1 MILKRFLVKMRMLLF
16 LCHMSLIESSRLRQQ
31 MEPGILT
38 VLDMKREV
46 SENDFSLL
54 LSDEATGM
62 QQWVKRQDLCHGDNT
77 KSKDIVLDA
86 FKARNGLKPNSET
99 CCVSIKEKNQCVL
112 INAEF
117 ANDKSSHLPPN
128 TYKNAAGEDES
139 SKIFVG
145 VSGTWYACPEGF
157 EPLIFKG
164 PFGIENSCCG
174 SEFKDGPSKEPKPC
188 GASYCST
195 KLSLRETAYCDD
207 LPPMETRR
215 VASRHVDDILS
226 GPTDSENLCAI
237 ESEFSSEEM
246 SSSEDEEDAAP
257 KPVEPSTPP
266 PSEEAKREKT
276 PAELYSDQCELKNTE
291 LMKENQESEDEAK
304 KKLGGQCA
312 VCVRVAAS
320 KVERECMECS
330 RTRRASR
337 NGWRCT
343 SFAPDYP
350 CGGSPE
356 GVNQRSFEKFT
367 DFAQHDTRAPMN
379 EAELLTDFNDGRY
392 RQGGA
397 PDTTS
402 PIRHHRRGHSMNV
415 PGMDTPSGVRFEAS
429 GSCPELTRLS
439 LEQGKDE
446 PLHASSEDYSSD
458 SERLRQVL
466 QNLGTTTGLGD
477 VRSVLFP
484 RVSASATLS
493 DPFEMP
499 FASGGSHHFSCS
511 DSRATDPILGTPGGD
526 LGEFVLAM
534 NVMERAR
541 RKNTEPFSDEMILYV
556 VLEREA
562 RENFNHFN
570 FSCFNYVAEIRR
582 TSLAHTTGKSSI
594 LCSKMTRS
602 YRWKINAR
610 AQTRL

>member
-1 MILKRFLVKMRMLLF
+1 
-16 LCHMSLIESSRLRQQ
+16 

-99 CCVSIKEKNQCVL
+99 CCVSIKEKNQCAL

-117 ANDKSSHLPPN
+117 ANDKYSHLPPN

-237 ESEFSSEEM
+237 ESEYSSEEM

-276 PAELYSDQCELKNTE
+276 PAELYSDQCQLKNTE
-291 LMKENQESEDEAK
+291 LMKQNEESEDEAK

-312 VCVRVAAS
+312 V
-320 KVERECMECS
+320 
-330 RTRRASR
+330 
-337 NGWRCT
+337 
-343 SFAPDYP
+343 
-350 CGGSPE
+350 
-356 GVNQRSFEKFT
+356 
-367 DFAQHDTRAPMN
+367 
-379 EAELLTDFNDGRY
+379 
-392 RQGGA
+392 
-397 PDTTS
+397 
-402 PIRHHRRGHSMNV
+402 
-415 PGMDTPSGVRFEAS
+415 
-429 GSCPELTRLS
+429 
-439 LEQGKDE
+439 LEW
-446 PLHASSEDYSSD
+446 
-458 SERLRQVL
+458 
-466 QNLGTTTGLGD
+466 
-477 VRSVLFP
+477 P
-484 RVSASATLS
+484 R
-493 DPFEMP
+493 P
-499 FASGGSHHFSCS
+499 
-511 DSRATDPILGTPGGD
+511 R
-526 LGEFVLAM
+526 
-534 NVMERAR
+534 
-541 RKNTEPFSDEMILYV
+541 
-556 VLEREA
+556 
-562 RENFNHFN
+562 
-570 FSCFNYVAEIRR
+570 
-582 TSLAHTTGKSSI
+582 
-594 LCSKMTRS
+594 
-602 YRWKINAR
+602 
-610 AQTRL
+610 